1 MGRSLRPRA
10 QNHGRQIRPKS
21 APTNNKR
28 SNDRGYCNGKGGRS
42 TLDGLLCDDDDPALV
57 ETLDCSTDE
66 EEREASSLFA
76 ADAYRNTFRLRRVG
90 TPPLSEADL
99 EDVLALLRSRG
110 QADQLK
116 AIERMLT
123 FEYTPKIVEMLTQHG
138 CLDALCALT
147 AVFLRQQQ
155 RRRPFADGEDI
166 ETIPGFRALQV
177 MFKMGASAKGF
188 RPVAAAMVA
197 LALPQAHGSFGK
209 DLQDNRISPELGAKA
224 DVAEVQ
230 DQKPPSLSDLLEANA
245 DPLQLGD
252 IDDHQHLRWDLHSL
266 KGLPRRNRSAVESV
280 AQGAQLWVY
289 TMARV
294 KAKKNAFQTYVQ
306 LLPTGSLYIGGK
318 EQQISVLSVVQGST
332 PELDAAFN
340 VTGHRRACI
349 FRVQAMPREW
359 ALAASEPL
367 SLAFGANTIEERDAW
382 IHGISVIVTR
392 SSADSSSSATSAQ
405 HTQPVPLEER
415 KAPAYKGAC
424 DPHGVPCGHGI
435 ATSADGTRH
444 IGEWQNGMLS
454 GLGALLLPS
463 GDKYMGEWQA
473 GFAHG
478 VGVHLSTKGA
488 RYEGEW
494 LEDARHGYGI
504 ESNAEGLVF
513 CGFYIC
519 GQRHGEGIL
528 VEDAVGAS
536 LFLCVCFNLETCLR
550 QSGSAASCNACI
562 SVVA

>member
-1 MGRSLRPRA
+1 MGRSPRPRA

-21 APTNNKR
+21 APTNTR
-28 SNDRGYCNGKGGRS
+28 SNDRGYCNRKGDRS
-42 TLDGLLCDDDDPALV
+42 TLDDLLCDDDDPALV
-57 ETLDCSTDE
+57 KTLDCTDE
-66 EEREASSLFA
+66 EEREDASSLFA
-76 ADAYRNTFRLRRVG
+76 EDAYRDTLTLRRVG
-90 TPPLSEADL
+90 TPPLSEAEL

-110 QADQLK
+110 RADQLK

-123 FEYTPKIVEMLTQHG
+123 FEYTPATVEMLTQHG
-138 CLDALCALT
+138 HLDALCALT

-155 RRRPFADGEDI
+155 RRRPFVDGEDI

-177 MFKMGASAKGF
+177 MFKMGALAKGF

-197 LALPQAHGSFGK
+197 LALPQAHRLGSFGK
-209 DLQDNRISPELGAKA
+209 DSQDSRISPELGTKA

-230 DQKPPSLSDLLEANA
+230 DQKPPSLSDLLEDNA
-245 DPLQLGD
+245 DPLQLGV
-252 IDDHQHLRWDLHSL
+252 IDDYQHLRWNLHSL

-280 AQGAQLWVY
+280 ARGAQLWVY
-289 TMARV
+289 TMAR
-294 KAKKNAFQTYVQ
+294 AKPSKNAFQTYVQ
-306 LLPTGSLYIGGK
+306 LLPTGSLFIGGK
-318 EQQISVLSVVQGST
+318 EQQISILSVVQGST

-340 VTGHRRACI
+340 VTGQRRACI
-349 FRVQAMPREW
+349 FRVQAMPRDW

-367 SLAFGANTIEERDAW
+367 SLAFGANSFEERDAW

-392 SSADSSSSATSAQ
+392 SSADSSSSASSAQ
-405 HTQPVPLEER
+405 HTQPVPLGER
-415 KAPAYKGAC
+415 KAPVYKGAC
-424 DPHGVPCGHGI
+424 DPHGVPRGHGI

-536 LFLCVCFNLETCLR
+536 LFLCVVF
-550 QSGSAASCNACI
+550 I
-562 SVVA
+562 SLDMPPATRDRKT